1 MNLGDGFS
9 IDQMKLMASLMR
21 MVIFGQLLFILATFF
36 SALLQSYNH
45 FFIPGFAAALY
56 NLGTIIG
63 ILTLSPFLHI
73 YAPAVGMI
81 LGGVLFIGAQIPLVK
96 SMGFVFKPSLSLK
109 IPGVLQVLKL
119 MWPRTISLA
128 VFQLG
133 SVITVTLVSFL
144 ASAGRNYVIFDYA
157 QTLVF
162 APVVLFGQTIA
173 QAAFPVLS
181 REREKLDE
189 FKSTFVSSFNQLLY
203 LVLPFSVLFL
213 VLRIPIVRIVFG
225 VSQFDWEATVLTGKT
240 LAYFSISIFAQALIY
255 LISRGFYALHDT
267 KNPLVIGVLTTLVT
281 VGFGAFFI
289 LFLHTG
295 VEGIA
300 LAYSI
305 SSILNLLILF
315 FVLDRK
321 VGGFKKLELAISIG
335 KIFLASICTGF
346 ALYIPIKLLDK
357 LVIDTTHTFNL
368 LILTGI
374 STLLGLSLY
383 LFLTWFLNVQEAST
397 FLLIFKKI
405 GNWKEVLGERKEII
419 DTTRFNP

>member
-1 MNLGDGFS
+1 M
-9 IDQMKLMASLMR
+9 
-21 MVIFGQLLFILATFF
+21 
-36 SALLQSYNH
+36 
-45 FFIPGFAAALY
+45 
-56 NLGTIIG
+56 
-63 ILTLSPFLHI
+63 
-73 YAPAVGMI
+73 
-81 LGGVLFIGAQIPLVK
+81 
-96 SMGFVFKPSLSLK
+96 
-109 IPGVLQVLKL
+109 
-119 MWPRTISLA
+119 
-128 VFQLG
+128 
-133 SVITVTLVSFL
+133 
-144 ASAGRNYVIFDYA
+144 
-157 QTLVF
+157 
-162 APVVLFGQTIA
+162 
-173 QAAFPVLS
+173 
-181 REREKLDE
+181 
-189 FKSTFVSSFNQLLY
+189 SSFNQLLY